1 MKEIDKPYF
10 AKLLKRYRKG
20 IATAEEMQVLESFY
34 KLFEVQEELIS
45 DQNETEFRELQAG
58 LKRRIDAKIDES
70 HAIPHI
76 FSYRKLAVRLSAAA
90 ILLLIGGGV
99 FFWTRHANQQ
109 QTQLQAKN
117 TIQPGGN
124 RATLLLANGTRIDLT
139 TASKGVIA
147 TQANIAIHKNA
158 QGLLVYTVNPTT
170 TVSGSIGSNT
180 ISTPRGGQYE
190 IVLPDETHV
199 TLNAASSLSYPVV
212 FAGNERVV
220 ELTGEAYFEVSK
232 DKTRP
237 FKVKSNS
244 QTVTVLGTH
253 FNINAYADEAAVK
266 TTLLEGSVEVS
277 AGNAA
282 ERIIPG
288 QQAVLGQN
296 GQIIKKTVDLDKEI
310 AWKNGLFA
318 FDGDDLKTIMRQI
331 SRWYNV
337 DIDYAGS
344 FPEERFYGEIARSS
358 KLTDVLRIME
368 INHAHFEIEGR
379 RLTVSYAPPT
389 N

>member
-1 MKEIDKPYF
+1 MKEINRPYF

-20 IATAEEMQVLESFY
+20 IASAEEMQVLESFY
-34 KLFEVQEELIS
+34 KLFEVQDDLIG

-58 LKRRIDAKIDES
+58 LKRRIDASIDES
-70 HAIPHI
+70 HATPHS
-76 FSYRKLAVRLSAAA
+76 FSYRRLAIRLSAAA
-90 ILLLIGGGV
+90 AVLLLIGGSV
-99 FFWTRHANQQ
+99 FFWTWHSAQQ

-117 TIQPGGN
+117 IIQPGGN

-139 TASKGVIA
+139 TAGKGVIA
-147 TQANIAIHKNA
+147 RQANIAIHKNA

-170 TVSGSIGSNT
+170 TELGSTGNNT
-180 ISTPRGGQYE
+180 VSTPRGGQYE
-190 IVLPDETHV
+190 IVLPDGTHV
-199 TLNAASSLSYPVV
+199 TLNAASSLAYPVV

-277 AGNAA
+277 AGNVA
-282 ERIIPG
+282 EKIP
-288 QQAVLGQN
+288 LLKN
-296 GQIIKKTVDLDKEI
+296 I
-310 AWKNGLFA
+310 AQSIF
-318 FDGDDLKTIMRQI
+318 I
-331 SRWYNV
+331 
-337 DIDYAGS
+337 
-344 FPEERFYGEIARSS
+344 EAR
-358 KLTDVLRIME
+358 
-368 INHAHFEIEGR
+368 N
-379 RLTVSYAPPT
+379 P
-389 N
+389 